1 MSQLILLDRHLSE
14 SYLKKK
20 ITYKIKDFFFLGGG
34 GGYSKWRIGIRT
46 QVFFIGIITNS
57 NSTTIELQ
65 TFLLKKI
72 EDLI

>member
-20 ITYKIKDFFFLGGG
+20 ITYKIKDFFLGGG
-34 GGYSKWRIGIRT
+34 VGYSKWRIGIRT